1 MKIRVLY
8 AYSLIFFSLLN
19 FELVKAQ
26 ESTEEIDVT
35 ECYSRALG
43 KYDNDFQKFE
53 ESQALVLACLNARVE
68 TMLFCESTMF
78 PDIAAV
84 VYMARK
90 VNDNRE
96 FLYLPSY
103 HARFSYEGNVIEEF
117 ELEDNWGHGALF
129 YIEDIKDSNQ
139 KLLLGDVYL
148 IRRIDDRGSKYQFL
162 GVHMNWVITNNP
174 DDVFNNNITE
184 LNDIESAR
192 RGSGSF
198 VIDRETGF
206 YAITERNALEESG
219 FKNLDEGICDAR
231 KNSFSNLWS
240 VLTSIAKLTKSNIRA
255 EIEERDNKLK
265 F

>member
-1 MKIRVLY
+1 MKIKILY
-8 AYSLIFFSLLN
+8 AYSLIFSSLLN
-19 FELVKAQ
+19 FDLVKAQ
-26 ESTEEIDVT
+26 ESIEEIDVT

-43 KYDNDFQKFE
+43 KYDNHFEKFE
-53 ESQALVLACLNARVE
+53 ENQALVLACLNARVE
-68 TMLFCESTMF
+68 TTLVCESTMF
-78 PDIAAV
+78 PDLAAV

-90 VNDNRE
+90 VKDDRE
-96 FLYLPSY
+96 LLYLPSY
-103 HARFSYEGNVIEEF
+103 HARFSYEGDVIEEF
-117 ELEDNWGHGALF
+117 ELEDNWGHGALV
-129 YIEDIKDSNQ
+129 YIEDIKDSNN

-148 IRRIDDRGSKYQFL
+148 IRELDDSGSKYQFPR
-162 GVHMNWVITNNP
+162 VHMNWVITNNP

-184 LNDIESAR
+184 LNDIVSAR
-192 RGSGSF
+192 RGSPSF

-206 YAITERNALEESG
+206 FSIKEINSLEESG
-219 FKNLDEGICDAR
+219 FKTLDEGICEVR